1 MKPKMKVSVNRY
13 SVCELQEKAYTAV
26 LRALSVSSNVIID
39 QKQLPK
45 LSHMRHTP
53 YPKETVF
60 GVKRARNMTIKAV
73 RAAVRDFGEG
83 VRVLTWF
90 DFIDEPRW
98 AHTLLKTAG
107 FHANAATVKK
117 HFTFFSQGPDYD
129 GDYCLLTKRCF
140 LFGGPLSHT
149 SKIKPRKPSAGLW
162 WGLPLTRIEMKKE
175 FEYVPLT
182 SSQRIHDQYI
192 TD

>member
-26 LRALSVSSNVIID
+26 LRALSVSSNVTIE
-39 QKQLPK
+39 QKRLSK
-45 LSHMRHTP
+45 LSHMEYTP

-60 GVKRARNMTIKAV
+60 GVKRARNMAIKAV
-73 RAAVRDFGEG
+73 RAAVRDFGKG
-83 VRVLTWF
+83 VRVTTWF

-107 FHANAATVKK
+107 FHTNAATVKK

-129 GDYCLLTKRCF
+129 GDYCLVTKRCF
-140 LFGGPLSHT
+140 FFAGPRVYT

-162 WGLPLTRIEMKKE
+162 WGLPPLRIEMKKD
-175 FEYVPLT
+175 FEYVPLA
-182 SSQRIHDQYI
+182 SSQRIHYQYI